1 MQSVHAPGAGGRVMC
16 FCGRAARTWPYAR
29 QRQRQRVSS
38 LAASVGHHAHRVH
51 DDVKPASR
59 LFVCL
64 VVDMHAASQITTINC
79 LMHC

>member
-1 MQSVHAPGAGGRVMC
+1 VLLWSCGAHVAICAAAAAATRV
-16 FCGRAARTWPYAR
+16 A
-29 QRQRQRVSS
+29 S

-79 LMHC
+79 LIEMVLDI